1 MCFTAKSG
9 KRRSVALAWLLTQYL
24 RQRNYSADLWHPMRE
39 YWHIGSCRECVQC
52 NKDSIEKFKLVQTL
66 LDGIELARGDD

>member
-24 RQRNYSADLWHPMRE
+24 RQLNYSVHLWHPMRE
-39 YWHIGSCRECVQC
+39 YWHIGSCRECDQC
-52 NKDSIEKFKLVQTL
+52 SKDPIDKLKLAQTL
-66 LDGIELARGDD
+66 LDRKELAHGND